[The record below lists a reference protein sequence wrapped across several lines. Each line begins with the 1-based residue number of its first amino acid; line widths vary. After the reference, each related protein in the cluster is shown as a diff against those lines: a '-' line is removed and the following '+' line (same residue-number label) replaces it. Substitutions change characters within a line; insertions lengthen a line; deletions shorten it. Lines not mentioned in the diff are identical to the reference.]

1 MISSKQKIVVQ
12 TDLYRCGKGFVI
24 AAIWLAAIQAF
35 FAILEP
41 DFRTHWLE
49 AALGSDLRGIF
60 SSWSFVLSFVPFF
73 YFLITPYSTFKWT
86 IQNGISRK
94 TMWRS
99 QMLSAVIITLVQE
112 VLIVLFEVLADG
124 HPAEAFIVN
133 SSVSTWQGILFE
145 LLLLFEATMTAMAI
159 GYFFSL
165 LNRKWKVIVAIGGP
179 ILAAFCIY
187 YLTLLLIKLGVFQF
201 IGSNW
206 SIDLSG
212 QAAKTAIIVTL
223 VVSAIVWTLLMMLV
237 SRISA
242 KHMQLR
248 RD

>member
-1 MISSKQKIVVQ
+1 MISSKQKTVVQ

-24 AAIWLAAIQAF
+24 AAIWLAAIQVF
-35 FAILEP
+35 FAILNLILGHI
-41 DFRTHWLE
+41 DWSSF
-49 AALGSDLRGIF
+49 GSDLRGIF
-60 SSWSFVLSFVPFF
+60 SSWSFILSLVPFF

>member
-35 FAILEP
+35 FAILNLILGHI
-41 DFRTHWLE
+41 DWSSF
-49 AALGSDLRGIF
+49 GSDLRGIF
-60 SSWSFVLSFVPFF
+60 SSWSFILSLVPFF
-73 YFLITPYSTFKWT
+73 YFLIMPYSTFKWT

-133 SSVSTWQGILFE
+133 SSVSVWQGILFE
-145 LLLLFEATMTAMAI
+145 LLLLFETTMTAMAI

>member
-1 MISSKQKIVVQ
+1 MISSKQKTVVQ

-24 AAIWLAAIQAF
+24 AAIWLAAIQVF
-35 FAILEP
+35 FAILNLILGHI
-41 DFRTHWLE
+41 DWSSF
-49 AALGSDLRGIF
+49 GSDLRGIF
-60 SSWSFVLSFVPFF
+60 SSWSFILSLVPFF
-73 YFLITPYSTFKWT
+73 YFLIMPYSTFKWT

-112 VLIVLFEVLADG
+112 VLIVLADG

-179 ILAAFCIY
+179 ILEAFCIY

>member
-12 TDLYRCGKGFVI
+12 TDLYRCGKGFAI
-24 AAIWLAAIQAF
+24 AAVWLAAIQTF
-35 FAILEP
+35 FAILNLILGHIGWSS
-41 DFRTHWLE
+41 F
-49 AALGSDLRGIF
+49 GSDLRGIF

-73 YFLITPYSTFKWT
+73 YFLITPYSNFKWT

-94 TMWRS
+94 TLWRS
-99 QMLSAVIITLVQE
+99 QMISAVVITLIQE
-112 VLIVLFEVLADG
+112 LAIIIFNFLANG
-124 HPAEAFIVN
+124 SLSEKIIYNN
-133 SSVSTWQGILFE
+133 SISIWWGLLFE
-145 LLLLFEATMTAMAI
+145 LLLLFETTMTAMAI

-179 ILAAFCIY
+179 ILAMFVIY
-187 YLTLLLIKLGVFQF
+187 YLTLFLSKLGIFEL
-201 IGSNW
+201 IGANW
-206 SIDLSG
+206 SINLTG
-212 QAAKTAIIVTL
+212 QAAETAIIVTL
-223 VVSAIVWTLLMMLV
+223 ITCVVVWTLLMMLV

>member
-35 FAILEP
+35 FAILNLILGHIGWSS
-41 DFRTHWLE
+41 F
-49 AALGSDLRGIF
+49 GSDLRGIF
-60 SSWSFVLSFVPFF
+60 SSWSFVLSLVPFF
-73 YFLITPYSTFKWT
+73 YFLVTPYSTFKWT

-145 LLLLFEATMTAMAI
+145 LLLFETTMTAMAI

-212 QAAKTAIIVTL
+212 QAARTAIIVTL
-223 VVSAIVWTLLMMLV
+223 VVSVIVWTLLMMLV

>member
-1 MISSKQKIVVQ
+1 MISAKQKLVIR
-12 TDLYRCGKGFVI
+12 TDLYRCGRGFVI

-35 FAILEP
+35 FAIVNLIFGGIGFV
-41 DFRTHWLE
+41 DL
-49 AALGSDLRGIF
+49 LDDLRGIF
-60 SSWSFVLSFVPFF
+60 SGWTFIASVTPFV
-73 YFLITPYSTFKWT
+73 YFLITPYSNFKWT

>member
-35 FAILEP
+35 FAILNLILGHI
-41 DFRTHWLE
+41 DWSSF
-49 AALGSDLRGIF
+49 GSDLRGIF
-60 SSWSFVLSFVPFF
+60 SSWSFILSLVPFF
-73 YFLITPYSTFKWT
+73 YFLIMPYSTFKWT

-145 LLLLFEATMTAMAI
+145 LLLLFETTMTAMAI

-187 YLTLLLIKLGVFQF
+187 YLTLLLIKLGVFQV

>member
-1 MISSKQKIVVQ
+1 MISSKQKTVVQ

-35 FAILEP
+35 FAILNLILGHIGWSS
-41 DFRTHWLE
+41 F
-49 AALGSDLRGIF
+49 GSDLRGIF

-99 QMLSAVIITLVQE
+99 QMISAVVITLIQE
-112 VLIVLFEVLADG
+112 LAIIIFNFLANG
-124 HPAEAFIVN
+124 SLSEKIIYNN
-133 SSVSTWQGILFE
+133 SISIWWGLLFE

-179 ILAAFCIY
+179 ILAVFCIY
-187 YLTLLLIKLGVFQF
+187 YLTRLLIKLGVFQF

-206 SIDLSG
+206 SIDLTG

-223 VVSAIVWTLLMMLV
+223 VVSAIIWMLLMMLV

>member
-35 FAILEP
+35 FAILNLILGHIGWSS
-41 DFRTHWLE
+41 F
-49 AALGSDLRGIF
+49 GSDLRGIF
-60 SSWSFVLSFVPFF
+60 SSWSFVLSLVPFF
-73 YFLITPYSTFKWT
+73 YFLVTPYSTFKWT

-223 VVSAIVWTLLMMLV
+223 VVSVIVWTLLMMLV

>member
-1 MISSKQKIVVQ
+1 MISSKQKTVVQ

-35 FAILEP
+35 FAIVNLIFGGISFG
-41 DFRTHWLE
+41 DL
-49 AALGSDLRGIF
+49 LDDLRGIF
-60 SSWSFVLSFVPFF
+60 SSWSFILSLVPFF
-73 YFLITPYSTFKWT
+73 YFLIMPYSTFKWT

-145 LLLLFEATMTAMAI
+145 LLLLFETTMTAMAI

>member
-35 FAILEP
+35 FAILNLILGHIGWSS
-41 DFRTHWLE
+41 F
-49 AALGSDLRGIF
+49 GSDLRGIF
-60 SSWSFVLSFVPFF
+60 SSWSFVLSLVPFF

-212 QAAKTAIIVTL
+212 QAAKTAIIVKL

>member
-12 TDLYRCGKGFVI
+12 TDLYRCGKCFVI

-35 FAILEP
+35 FAIVNLIFGGIGFG
-41 DFRTHWLE
+41 DL
-49 AALGSDLRGIF
+49 LDDLRGIF
-60 SSWSFVLSFVPFF
+60 SGWTFIASVTPFV
-73 YFLITPYSTFKWT
+73 YFLITPYSNFKWT
-86 IQNGISRK
+86 IQNGISLK
-94 TMWRS
+94 TLWRS
-99 QMLSAVIITLVQE
+99 QMISAVVITLIQE
-112 VLIVLFEVLADG
+112 LAIIIFNFLANGSLSEKIIYNNSISIWWGLLFE
-124 HPAEAFIVN
+124 
-133 SSVSTWQGILFE
+133 
-145 LLLLFEATMTAMAI
+145 LLLFEATMTAMAI

-179 ILAAFCIY
+179 ILAVFCIY
-187 YLTLLLIKLGVFQF
+187 YLTRLLIKLGVFQF

-206 SIDLSG
+206 SIDLTG

-223 VVSAIVWTLLMMLV
+223 VISAIIWTLLMMLV

>member
-35 FAILEP
+35 FAILNLILGHIGWSS
-41 DFRTHWLE
+41 F
-49 AALGSDLRGIF
+49 GSDLRGIF
-60 SSWSFVLSFVPFF
+60 SSWSFVLSLVPFF
-73 YFLITPYSTFKWT
+73 YFLVTPYSTFKWT

-145 LLLLFEATMTAMAI
+145 LLLLFETTMTAMAI

-223 VVSAIVWTLLMMLV
+223 VVSVIVWTLLMMLV

>member
-1 MISSKQKIVVQ
+1 M
-12 TDLYRCGKGFVI
+12 
-24 AAIWLAAIQAF
+24 
-35 FAILEP
+35 
-41 DFRTHWLE
+41 
-49 AALGSDLRGIF
+49 
-60 SSWSFVLSFVPFF
+60 
-73 YFLITPYSTFKWT
+73 
-86 IQNGISRK
+86 
-94 TMWRS
+94 
-99 QMLSAVIITLVQE
+99 
-112 VLIVLFEVLADG
+112 
-124 HPAEAFIVN
+124 
-133 SSVSTWQGILFE
+133 FE
-145 LLLLFEATMTAMAI
+145 LLLLFETTMTAMAI

-179 ILAAFCIY
+179 ILAVFCIY
-187 YLTLLLIKLGVFQF
+187 YLTRLLIKLGVFQF

-206 SIDLSG
+206 SIDLTG

>member
-35 FAILEP
+35 FAILNLILGHI
-41 DFRTHWLE
+41 DWSSF
-49 AALGSDLRGIF
+49 GSDLRGIF
-60 SSWSFVLSFVPFF
+60 SSWSFILSLVPFF
-73 YFLITPYSTFKWT
+73 YFLIMPYSTFKWT

-145 LLLLFEATMTAMAI
+145 LLLLFETTMTAMAI

-187 YLTLLLIKLGVFQF
+187 YLTLLLIKLGVFRF

>member
-1 MISSKQKIVVQ
+1 MISAKQKLVIR
-12 TDLYRCGKGFVI
+12 TDLYRCGRGFVI

-35 FAILEP
+35 FAIVNLIFGGISFG
-41 DFRTHWLE
+41 DL
-49 AALGSDLRGIF
+49 LDDLRGIF
-60 SSWSFVLSFVPFF
+60 SGWTFIASVTPFV
-73 YFLITPYSTFKWT
+73 YFLITPYSNFKWT

-94 TMWRS
+94 TLWRS
-99 QMLSAVIITLVQE
+99 QMISAVVITLIQE
-112 VLIVLFEVLADG
+112 LAIII
-124 HPAEAFIVN
+124 FNN
-133 SSVSTWQGILFE
+133 SISIWWGLLFE
-145 LLLLFEATMTAMAI
+145 LLLLFETTMTAMAI

-179 ILAAFCIY
+179 ILAVFCIY
-187 YLTLLLIKLGVFQF
+187 YLTRLLIKLGVFQF

-206 SIDLSG
+206 SIDLTG

>member
-35 FAILEP
+35 FAILNLILGHI
-41 DFRTHWLE
+41 DWSSF
-49 AALGSDLRGIF
+49 GSDLRGIF
-60 SSWSFVLSFVPFF
+60 SSWSFILSLVPFF
-73 YFLITPYSTFKWT
+73 YFLIMPYSTFKWT

-133 SSVSTWQGILFE
+133 SSVSIWQGILFE
-145 LLLLFEATMTAMAI
+145 LLLLFETTMTAMAI

>member
-35 FAILEP
+35 FAILNLILGHI
-41 DFRTHWLE
+41 DWSSF
-49 AALGSDLRGIF
+49 GSDLRGIF
-60 SSWSFVLSFVPFF
+60 SSWSFILSLVPFF
-73 YFLITPYSTFKWT
+73 YFLIMPYSTFKWT

-145 LLLLFEATMTAMAI
+145 LLLLFETTMTAMAI

-187 YLTLLLIKLGVFQF
+187 YLTLLLIKLSVFQF

>member
-35 FAILEP
+35 FAIWNLILGHIGWSS
-41 DFRTHWLE
+41 F
-49 AALGSDLRGIF
+49 GSDLRGIF

-145 LLLLFEATMTAMAI
+145 LLLLFETTMTAMAI

-179 ILAAFCIY
+179 ILAAFCI
-187 YLTLLLIKLGVFQF
+187 
-201 IGSNW
+201 
-206 SIDLSG
+206 
-212 QAAKTAIIVTL
+212 
-223 VVSAIVWTLLMMLV
+223 
-237 SRISA
+237 
-242 KHMQLR
+242 
-248 RD
+248 

>member
-1 MISSKQKIVVQ
+1 MISSKQKTVVQ

-35 FAILEP
+35 FAILNLILGHIGWSS
-41 DFRTHWLE
+41 F
-49 AALGSDLRGIF
+49 GSDLRGIF

-206 SIDLSG
+206 SIDLSD

>member
-1 MISSKQKIVVQ
+1 MISAKQKLVIR
-12 TDLYRCGKGFVI
+12 TDLYRCGRGFVI

-35 FAILEP
+35 FAIVNLIFGGISFG
-41 DFRTHWLE
+41 DL
-49 AALGSDLRGIF
+49 LDDLRGIF
-60 SSWSFVLSFVPFF
+60 SGWTFIASVTPFV
-73 YFLITPYSTFKWT
+73 YFLITPYSNFKWT

-145 LLLLFEATMTAMAI
+145 LLLLFETTMTAMAI

-206 SIDLSG
+206 SIDLTG

-223 VVSAIVWTLLMMLV
+223 VVSVIVWTLLMMLV

>member
-35 FAILEP
+35 FAILNLILGHI
-41 DFRTHWLE
+41 DWSSF
-49 AALGSDLRGIF
+49 GSDLRGIF
-60 SSWSFVLSFVPFF
+60 SSWSFVLSLVPFF
-73 YFLITPYSTFKWT
+73 YFLVTPYSTFKWT

-145 LLLLFEATMTAMAI
+145 LLLFETTMTAMAI

-212 QAAKTAIIVTL
+212 QAARTAIIVTL
-223 VVSAIVWTLLMMLV
+223 VVSVIVWTLLMMLV

>member
-12 TDLYRCGKGFVI
+12 TDLYRCGKGFAI
-24 AAIWLAAIQAF
+24 AAVWLAAIQTF
-35 FAILEP
+35 FAVLNLI
-41 DFRTHWLE
+41 FGHIGWSSF
-49 AALGSDLRGIF
+49 GSDLRDIF
-60 SSWSFVLSFVPFF
+60 SSWSFVFSFLPFF

-112 VLIVLFEVLADG
+112 VLIVLFEILADG

-145 LLLLFEATMTAMAI
+145 LLLLFETTMTAMAI

-179 ILAAFCIY
+179 ILAVFCIY

-206 SIDLSG
+206 SIDLTG

-223 VVSAIVWTLLMMLV
+223 VVSVIVWTLLMMLV

>member
-35 FAILEP
+35 FAILNLILGHIGWSS
-41 DFRTHWLE
+41 F
-49 AALGSDLRGIF
+49 GSDLRGIF

-201 IGSNW
+201 IGSNR

>member
-35 FAILEP
+35 FAILNLILGHI
-41 DFRTHWLE
+41 DWSSF
-49 AALGSDLRGIF
+49 GSDLRGIF
-60 SSWSFVLSFVPFF
+60 SSWSFILSLVPFF
-73 YFLITPYSTFKWT
+73 YFLIMPYSTFKWT

-145 LLLLFEATMTAMAI
+145 LLLFETTMTAMAI

-212 QAAKTAIIVTL
+212 QAARTAIIVTL
-223 VVSAIVWTLLMMLV
+223 VVSVIVWTLLMMLV

>member
-35 FAILEP
+35 FAILNLILGHIGWSS
-41 DFRTHWLE
+41 F
-49 AALGSDLRGIF
+49 GSDLRGIF

-112 VLIVLFEVLADG
+112 ILIVLFEVLADG

-145 LLLLFEATMTAMAI
+145 LLLLFETTMTAMAI

-187 YLTLLLIKLGVFQF
+187 YLTLLLIKLGVFQ
-201 IGSNW
+201 NW

-223 VVSAIVWTLLMMLV
+223 VVSVIVWTLLMMLV

>member
-35 FAILEP
+35 FAILNLILGHIGWSS
-41 DFRTHWLE
+41 F
-49 AALGSDLRGIF
+49 GSDLRGIF

-124 HPAEAFIVN
+124 HPAEAFIIN
-133 SSVSTWQGILFE
+133 SSVSIWQGILFE

-223 VVSAIVWTLLMMLV
+223 VVSAIAWTLLMMLV

>member
-35 FAILEP
+35 FAILNLILGHI
-41 DFRTHWLE
+41 DWSSF
-49 AALGSDLRGIF
+49 GSDLRGIF
-60 SSWSFVLSFVPFF
+60 SSWSFILSLVPFF
-73 YFLITPYSTFKWT
+73 YFLIMPYSTFKWT

-133 SSVSTWQGILFE
+133 SSVLTWQGILFE
-145 LLLLFEATMTAMAI
+145 LLLLFETTMTAMAI

>member
-1 MISSKQKIVVQ
+1 MISSKQKTVVQ

-35 FAILEP
+35 FAILNLILGHI
-41 DFRTHWLE
+41 DWSSF
-49 AALGSDLRGIF
+49 GSDLRGIF
-60 SSWSFVLSFVPFF
+60 SSWSFILSLVPFF
-73 YFLITPYSTFKWT
+73 YFLIMPYSTFKWT

-112 VLIVLFEVLADG
+112 VLIV
-124 HPAEAFIVN
+124 
-133 SSVSTWQGILFE
+133 
-145 LLLLFEATMTAMAI
+145 LFEATMTAMAI

>member
-12 TDLYRCGKGFVI
+12 TDLCRCGKGFVI

-35 FAILEP
+35 FAILNLILGHI
-41 DFRTHWLE
+41 DWSSF
-49 AALGSDLRGIF
+49 GSDLRGIF
-60 SSWSFVLSFVPFF
+60 SSWSFILSLVPFF
-73 YFLITPYSTFKWT
+73 YFLIMPYSTFKWT

-145 LLLLFEATMTAMAI
+145 LLLLFETTMTAMAI

>member
-35 FAILEP
+35 FAILNLILGHI
-41 DFRTHWLE
+41 DWSSF
-49 AALGSDLRGIF
+49 GSDLRGIF

-223 VVSAIVWTLLMMLV
+223 VVSAYVWTLLMMLV

>member
-1 MISSKQKIVVQ
+1 MISSKQKNVVQ

-24 AAIWLAAIQAF
+24 AAIWLAAIQVF
-35 FAILEP
+35 SAILNLILGHI
-41 DFRTHWLE
+41 DWSSF
-49 AALGSDLRGIF
+49 GSDLRGIF
-60 SSWSFVLSFVPFF
+60 SSWSFILSLVPFF
-73 YFLITPYSTFKWT
+73 YFLIMPYSTFKWT

-133 SSVSTWQGILFE
+133 SSVSTWQGIVFE

>member
-35 FAILEP
+35 FAILNLILGHI
-41 DFRTHWLE
+41 DWSSF
-49 AALGSDLRGIF
+49 GSDLRGIF
-60 SSWSFVLSFVPFF
+60 SSWSFILSLVPFF
-73 YFLITPYSTFKWT
+73 YFLIMPYSTFKWT

-145 LLLLFEATMTAMAI
+145 LLLLFETTMTAMAI

-212 QAAKTAIIVTL
+212 QAAKTAIIVKL

>member
-1 MISSKQKIVVQ
+1 MISSKQKTVVQ

-35 FAILEP
+35 FAILNLILGHI
-41 DFRTHWLE
+41 DWSSF
-49 AALGSDLRGIF
+49 GSDLRGIF
-60 SSWSFVLSFVPFF
+60 SSWSFILSLVPFF
-73 YFLITPYSTFKWT
+73 YFLIMPYSTFKWT

-124 HPAEAFIVN
+124 HPAEAFI
-133 SSVSTWQGILFE
+133 VSTWQGILFE

-212 QAAKTAIIVTL
+212 QAAKMAIIVTL

>member
-1 MISSKQKIVVQ
+1 MISSKQKTVVQ

-24 AAIWLAAIQAF
+24 AAIWLAAIQVF
-35 FAILEP
+35 FAILNLILGHIGWSS
-41 DFRTHWLE
+41 F
-49 AALGSDLRGIF
+49 GSDLRGIF

-187 YLTLLLIKLGVFQF
+187 YLTLLLIKLGVFRF